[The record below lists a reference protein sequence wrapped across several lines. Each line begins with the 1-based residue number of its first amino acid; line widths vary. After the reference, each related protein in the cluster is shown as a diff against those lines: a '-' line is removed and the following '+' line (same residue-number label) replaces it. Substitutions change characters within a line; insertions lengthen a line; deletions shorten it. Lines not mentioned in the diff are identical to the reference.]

1 MVQIPYPLA
10 QFLRLVLVLPLLTI
24 AILPAVLW
32 QLVGV
37 LLAGAGTAILF
48 IYISSLVIDTPLIP
62 VGRVG
67 FVLGSIAGVGFLIDT
82 LHKRHTEIIAETL
95 KETREISNQEQF
107 VMTAMTQLS
116 KQVSIPVPEVRM
128 RDTEAIHAYTLIQND
143 TPTIVIST
151 GVLEALSRDEIT
163 AVLAHELAH
172 LVHKD
177 VKLLTIA
184 LIPQYLLRYTLDS
197 IRDEMV
203 SGRRLQDK
211 LFARGTLIVF
221 GPILMLCSA
230 LSTVSV
236 ALLSRGREF
245 AADRGAAKITGRP
258 ESLASAL
265 VALEHEQRRPAAD
278 LRSRDA
284 RIDMLN
290 VLPDSVTADW
300 NTNFC
305 LTRTHP
311 SLDTRLERLRLL
323 ET

>member
-10 QFLRLVLVLPLLTI
+10 QLLRLLLVLPLLTI

-32 QLVGV
+32 QLVGI
-37 LLAGAGTAILF
+37 LLTGTGTAILF
-48 IYISSLVIDTPLIP
+48 IYISSFVIVAPVVP
-62 VGRVG
+62 VGIVG
-67 FVLGSIAGVGFLIDT
+67 FVLGSIGGVGFLIDT

-107 VMTAMTQLS
+107 VMATMTQLS
-116 KQVSIPVPEVRM
+116 KQVSIPIPEVRM
-128 RDTEAIHAYTLIQND
+128 RDTEAIHAYTLIQNE

-197 IRDEMV
+197 TRDERV

-211 LFARGTLIVF
+211 LFARGTLIIF

-245 AADRGAAKITGRP
+245 AADRGAAKITGKP

-265 VALEHEQRRPAAD
+265 VALEHEQQRPAAD
-278 LRSRDA
+278 LRSIDA
-284 RIDMLN
+284 RIDILN
-290 VLPDSVTADW
+290 VLPDSATADW
-300 NTNFC
+300 NSNFC

-323 ET
+323 EK